1 MKWPYSVNEQPM
13 PQVVGDKK
21 GVSIAHF
28 DQIQAVFLDLDGTLV
43 DTAADILR
51 AVNFALYDIGVDPVT
66 SAQVRLW
73 VGRGA
78 SRLVQCVREHRGI
91 PSERHDE
98 LLTVFL
104 KHYQDEVCVDST
116 VYSGVREFLDWCRE
130 QKLHVACITNKPY
143 ASAVKLLKALNLLGD
158 FPLILGGDTLE
169 HRKPHPAP
177 LLHALAHFCVKANQA
192 VMIGD
197 SRNDVEAAHAA
208 GMPCIA
214 VRYGYNH
221 GEPIAYSEPDLVLD
235 SLAELL

>member
-1 MKWPYSVNEQPM
+1 MSH
-13 PQVVGDKK
+13 VVGDKK

-28 DQIQAVFLDLDGTLV
+28 EQIHAVFFDLDGTLV
-43 DTAADILR
+43 DSASDILR

-66 SAQVRLW
+66 SLQVRLW

-78 SRLVQCVREHRGI
+78 SRLIQCVRECRGI
-91 PSERHDE
+91 SSERHDE
-98 LLTVFL
+98 LLTAFL

-116 VYSGVREFLDWCRE
+116 VYPGVRDFLDWCHE

-143 ASAVKLLKALNLLGD
+143 ASTLKLLKALNLLGD
-158 FPLILGGDTLE
+158 FPLILAGDSLE

-177 LLHALAHFCVKANQA
+177 LLHALAHFNVKANHA

-197 SRNDVEAAHAA
+197 SRNDIEAARAA

-221 GEPIAYSEPDLVLD
+221 GEPISYSEPDLVLD
-235 SLAELL
+235 SLVELL

>member
-1 MKWPYSVNEQPM
+1 MS
-13 PQVVGDKK
+13 QVACDTK

-43 DTAADILR
+43 DSAADISR
-51 AVNFALYDIGVDPVT
+51 AVNFALYDIGIDPVT

-78 SRLVQCVREHRGI
+78 SRLIQCVRECRGI
-91 PSERHDE
+91 SLERHDA
-98 LLTVFL
+98 LLNAFL
-104 KHYQDEVCVDST
+104 KHYQDEVCVDSI
-116 VYSGVREFLDWCRE
+116 VYPGVREFLDWCHE
-130 QKLHVACITNKPY
+130 QKLYVACITNKPY
-143 ASAVKLLKALNLLGD
+143 ASALKLLKALNLLAD
-158 FPLILGGDTLE
+158 FPLILGGDSLE

-177 LLHALAHFCVKANQA
+177 LLHALAHFCVTENHA

-197 SRNDVEAAHAA
+197 SRNDIEAAHAA